1 MVSRVLAAVPILAA
15 LPVRAQSAQS
25 AADAR
30 WLSQCREYQDEWR
43 VQHCEG
49 RIVTLAGGGTIGGDP
64 GLNDAVAVEGWGR
77 DSIAVHART
86 PPPKLQPWHSRAS
99 FGS

>member
-15 LPVRAQSAQS
+15 LPVRAQSAQT

-64 GLNDAVAVEGWGR
+64 GLNGAVAVEGWGR